1 VGVKDDGMSE
11 SRDAL
16 GAASTGGP
24 AGGPEQAADRKAGA
38 AARLGGEVEN
48 AIGRRLKAMYDDVL
62 NEPVPD
68 RFLDLLA
75 KLDRKEPSGGAGG
88 DKA

>member
-1 VGVKDDGMSE
+1 MSE
-11 SRDAL
+11 SRDTL
-16 GAASTGGP
+16 GSASAGGSSGGPDNSTGG
-24 AGGPEQAADRKAGA
+24 KSGA

-68 RFLDLLA
+68 RFLELLA
-75 KLDRKEPSGGAGG
+75 KLDGKAPPEGGGGGA
-88 DKA
+88 A

>member
-1 VGVKDDGMSE
+1 MSE
-11 SRDAL
+11 SRDTL
-16 GAASTGGP
+16 GTASTGGP
-24 AGGPEQAADRKAGA
+24 AGGPERSTEGKSGA

-68 RFLDLLA
+68 RFLELLA
-75 KLDRKEPSGGAGG
+75 KLDRKEPPEGGAG
-88 DKA
+88 DAA